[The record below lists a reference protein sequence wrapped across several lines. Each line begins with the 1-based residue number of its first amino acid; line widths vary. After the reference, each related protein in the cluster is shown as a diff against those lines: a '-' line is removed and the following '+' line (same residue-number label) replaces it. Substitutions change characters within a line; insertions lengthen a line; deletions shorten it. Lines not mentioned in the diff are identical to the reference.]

1 MTADFIKERCIP
13 SINMEKSKIN
23 ELLNIVHIYF
33 GEEFLKEE
41 GENRIQKLWKRK
53 DALATNQLVILGS
66 ALSVLAISHSKWLK
80 ERIKDIKLEKK
91 EDHKG
96 DIFEIIALSMFS
108 IDGQGVEPTKE
119 DAPGIDGIVTCRGGA
134 KCVLSLKDFGSSSH
148 KRYFNLRAKAIEQ
161 VISQYDFKKNNK
173 NGAHIVIKNNKSPTE
188 TDWIQIE
195 RKLSEYLDAYFSGK
209 PISIKNW
216 SISII
221 DIDHLYPNISSKK
234 RSYSFLLSV
243 PYHKNEQKNIESKIE
258 KACENISRH
267 SNNIS
272 GDFLRLLLI
281 RVPEETDV
289 MQCVQCVEKWIER
302 RPTASIDIV
311 FFYQP
316 TVAQDRN
323 TGSYIIVH
331 CILPASGKKFAANHR
346 FPNWLEKFGEKNF
359 PIIVRSEVGM
369 WTETPTKITYSDG
382 SKALGHYHYQ
392 RGIIYEAP
400 KKNADG
406 SFYGEISNPIPGIQ
420 IFQLFHL
427 GDGNEDLIIKG
438 NFPEGTDMELFQ

>member
-1 MTADFIKERCIP
+1 MTADFIKGRSIP
-13 SINMEKSKIN
+13 NMNMDNSKIN
-23 ELLNIVHIYF
+23 DLLCMVYIFF
-33 GEEFLKEE
+33 GKEFLEE
-41 GENRIQKLWKRK
+41 DGENRIQKLWKRK
-53 DALATNQLVILGS
+53 DALATNQLVILGN
-66 ALSVLAISHSKWLK
+66 ALNVFATSHSKWLK

-108 IDGQGVEPTKE
+108 IGGQGVEPTKE

-134 KCVLSLKDFGSSSH
+134 KCVLSLKDFGSSRH
-148 KRYFNLRAKAIEQ
+148 KRYFNLKAKAIER

-173 NGAHIVIKNNKSPTE
+173 NGAHIVIKNNKFPTE
-188 TDWIQIE
+188 TDWKQIE
-195 RKLSEYLDAYFSGK
+195 RKLPEYLDEYFSGK

-216 SISII
+216 SINVI
-221 DIDHLYPNISSKK
+221 DIDQLYSNISSKK
-234 RSYSFLLSV
+234 RSYSFFMSV
-243 PYHKNEQKNIESKIE
+243 PCHKNEQKNIESKIE
-258 KACENISRH
+258 DACENISRH

-272 GDFLRLLLI
+272 DDFLRLLLI

-289 MQCVQCVEKWIER
+289 MSCVQCVEQWIEL
-302 RPTASIDIV
+302 RPTASVDVV

-316 TVAQDRN
+316 TVAQDKN

-331 CILPASGKKFAANHR
+331 CILNASGKEFATNHR
-346 FPNWLEKFGEKNF
+346 FPTWLKKFGDKNF
-359 PIIVRSEVGM
+359 PIVARSEVGM
-369 WTETPTKITYSDG
+369 WTVVPEKITYLDG
-382 SKALGHYHYQ
+382 SDALDHYHYQ
-392 RGIIYEAP
+392 RGLIYETP

-420 IFQLFHL
+420 IFQLFDL

-438 NFPEGTDMELFQ
+438 NFPEGSDMELFQ